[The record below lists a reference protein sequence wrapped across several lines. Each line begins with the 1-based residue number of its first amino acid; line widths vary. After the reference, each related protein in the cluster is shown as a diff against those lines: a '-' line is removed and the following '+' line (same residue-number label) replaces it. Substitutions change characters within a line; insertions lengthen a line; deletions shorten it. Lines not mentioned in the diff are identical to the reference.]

1 MERVG
6 PESGRQ
12 SALNT
17 DGDNISTSQYL
28 NISTCSNSTSDI
40 SSNINM
46 MAQFELGGSVSV
58 DQTFQSSFAQEL
70 VKECSISCNE
80 SAYKSSFATELLES
94 SVSHNNSGA
103 KISEVESEE
112 KCEENCEENIYENV
126 KSPLSMESNL
136 FLDDTTDFRRCSQV
150 TESVSQAGR

>member
-1 MERVG
+1 
-6 PESGRQ
+6 
-12 SALNT
+12 
-17 DGDNISTSQYL
+17 
-28 NISTCSNSTSDI
+28 
-40 SSNINM
+40 M

-112 KCEENCEENIYENV
+112 NIYENV

-150 TESVSQAGR
+150 TESVSMSQAGR